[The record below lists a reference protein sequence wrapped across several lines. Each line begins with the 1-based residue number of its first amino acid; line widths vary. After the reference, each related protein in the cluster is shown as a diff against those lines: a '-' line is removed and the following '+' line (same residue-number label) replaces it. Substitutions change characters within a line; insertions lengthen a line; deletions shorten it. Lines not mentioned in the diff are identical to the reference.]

1 MARRYWFGNASQNAP
16 QDTRQDTPQGTRIDA
31 VRARQGFRDSPVLVV
46 LVVST
51 LLICLALIAVYL
63 GLF

>member
-1 MARRYWFGNASQNAP
+1 MARRYWFGNGSQS
-16 QDTRQDTPQGTRIDA
+16 TRQSVRQGTRIDA
-31 VRARQGFRDSPVLVV
+31 VRARQGFRDRPVLVV

-51 LLICLALIAVYL
+51 FLVCLALIAVYL